1 MTTGEIQCYAIPVVE
16 ETGIGGEARE
26 FPATRWT
33 LILSSRAAP
42 EQRRAALADLLTL
55 YWKPL
60 YFCARRKGMSIEAS
74 KDAVQGLF
82 ATLLQRDFLQRLDP
96 ERGRFR
102 GYLRASLDHF
112 LVNEHERQSAEKR
125 GGDARAISLD
135 IDVAERQLG
144 SAAAAADAA
153 YDREWAV
160 GLLERAF
167 ARLGKECE
175 ESRRPALAAALRFFQ
190 PGEPPSYAQAA
201 AEAGLGES
209 AFKAFLHRT
218 RARFRTVLRDE
229 VAHTVP
235 DPADIDAEIEHLFRA
250 LA

>member
-1 MTTGEIQCYAIPVVE
+1 MTTWEIQCYAIPVVE

-33 LILSSRAAP
+33 LILSSRAGP
-42 EQRRAALADLLTL
+42 EERRAALSDLLAL

-60 YFCARRKGMSIEAS
+60 YFCARRKGMTIEAS

-96 ERGRFR
+96 TRGRFR

-112 LVNEHERQSAEKR
+112 LVNQHERESADKR
-125 GGDARAISLD
+125 GGDARVISLD
-135 IDVAERQLG
+135 IDIAEKQFG
-144 SAAAAADAA
+144 SAAATADAA

-167 ARLGKECE
+167 ARLGRECE

-190 PGEPPSYAQAA
+190 PGDPPTYAQAA
-201 AEAGLGES
+201 AEGGLSEP

-218 RARFRTVLRDE
+218 RERFRSVVRDE
-229 VAHTVP
+229 VAQTVP
-235 DPADIDAEIEHLFRA
+235 DPADVDSEIDHLFRA